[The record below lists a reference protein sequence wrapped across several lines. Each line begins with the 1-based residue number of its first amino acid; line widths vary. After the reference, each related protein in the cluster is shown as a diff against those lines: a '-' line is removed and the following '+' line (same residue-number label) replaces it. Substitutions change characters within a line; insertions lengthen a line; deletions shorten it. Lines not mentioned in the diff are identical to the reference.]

1 MALKNITITMDDA
14 VADWVRVEAAKRNV
28 SISRLIGDWIAEEM
42 RRQDAYEQA
51 KRAALKFETWG
62 DSTSKAASKAATGGA
77 SPVRDDQY
85 DRPAG
90 IR

>member
-1 MALKNITITMDDA
+1 MKNITITMEDA
-14 VADWVRVEAAKRNV
+14 VADWVRVEAAKRNASV
-28 SISRLIGDWIAEEM
+28 SRLVGDWVAEEM

-62 DSTSKAASKAATGGA
+62 ASSGA
-77 SPVRDDQY
+77 SLSRDAQY

-90 IR
+90 LR